1 MKKLKIIVLSVF
13 FFASASVAQWVDT
26 DVKLKNQPIKS
37 QEYGNYWDESR
48 REIPHFKKRDL
59 DFEKMLGKENEYYER
74 AYKENEYKKTGKGRI
89 KMH

>member
-48 REIPHFKKRDL
+48 REIPRFKKRDL
-59 DFEKMLGKENEYYER
+59 DFDKMLGKENEHYER

>member
-13 FFASASVAQWVDT
+13 FFASASVAQWADT
-26 DVKLKNQPIKS
+26 DVKLKNQPVKS

-48 REIPHFKKRDL
+48 RETPRFKKRDL

-74 AYKENEYKKTGKGRI
+74 AYKENEYKKAGKGRI